1 MPIDPAV
8 ALGAVVAKETFSWNA
23 SDVAL
28 YNLAVGAGSDPL
40 NAAGL
45 AYLDDQRPK
54 VLPAFA
60 TVAAHFHETE
70 PPKVSKPG
78 IEIDLG
84 SVVHGAQEV
93 QVHKPIPAAGTATTT
108 TTIVELQDKGSAAV
122 IVEEFVTVDEAGE
135 PLWTAR
141 SSIFCKGA
149 GGFGGERGT
158 SDKITYP
165 DREPD
170 HVIEEKTLP
179 QQALLYR
186 LCGDRNPLHSDPAFA
201 EKAGFPRPILHGLG
215 TYGIVLRTLI
225 DQLLDGDVERVAS
238 YGAKFAGVVF
248 PGETLRIKV
257 WDDGNRYLISVSVAD
272 REDAPALGNVVLTKK

>member
-1 MPIDPAV
+1 MPIDPDV

-40 NAAGL
+40 NATAL
-45 AYLDDQRPK
+45 AYLDDRRPK
-54 VLPAFA
+54 VLPSFA

-93 QVHKPIPAAGTATTT
+93 QVHKPIPAVGTATTT
-108 TTIVELQDKGSAAV
+108 TTVVELQDKGSAAV
-122 IVEEFVTVDEAGE
+122 IIEESVTVDDGGE

-158 SDKITYP
+158 SDKVNYP

-170 HVIEEKTLP
+170 HVIDEKTLP

-215 TYGIVLRTLI
+215 TYGIVLRTVV
-225 DQLLDGDVERVAS
+225 DELLGGDVDRVAS
-238 YGAKFAGVVF
+238 FGAKFAGVVF

-257 WDDGNRYLISVSVAD
+257 WDDDSRLLITASVAERD
-272 REDAPALGNVVLTKK
+272 DSPALGNVVLTKR